1 MSPHEIGRSA
11 GWIFQRW
18 KAFQRRIEASPKR
31 QKKMALGREKI
42 SLSSPPGKSNQTSG
56 KMGGGQAGWG
66 GQHCRATQ
74 ATDGGD
80 HVTGHEAA
88 LLRVAARLWSL
99 KERQSP
105 QGAWPAMSCVYVSH
119 QNQTV
124 VDWYSTF
131 KINLRIK
138 RKLELRSQNGMFM
151 SLT

>member
-1 MSPHEIGRSA
+1 MEGLPKKNGSISQATKENGIGEREDIIILST
-11 GWIFQRW
+11 R
-18 KAFQRRIEASPKR
+18 
-31 QKKMALGREKI
+31 KKQ
-42 SLSSPPGKSNQTSG
+42 SNFR
-56 KMGGGQAGWG
+56 KNGGGQAGWG

-138 RKLELRSQNGMFM
+138 RKLELRSQNGMLDRK
-151 SLT
+151 SVV